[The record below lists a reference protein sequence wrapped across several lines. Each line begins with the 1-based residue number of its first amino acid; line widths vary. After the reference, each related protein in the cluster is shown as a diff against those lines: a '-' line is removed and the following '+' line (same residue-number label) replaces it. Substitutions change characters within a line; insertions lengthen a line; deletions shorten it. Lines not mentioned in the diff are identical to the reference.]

1 MIKLNLFKNALNSL
15 NLFYK
20 KLIHFYYKINIFITT
35 KKMNFKTKLTAL
47 LFLCFFIL
55 LVD

>member
-35 KKMNFKTKLTAL
+35 KKINLKINL
-47 LFLCFFIL
+47 LHYYFYAFSFF
-55 LVD
+55 